1 MHYLID
7 ETKIRVKHECLG
19 PISKIKRFLFEGKQ
33 TEKKPERMR
42 KG

>member
-19 PISKIKRFLFEGKQ
+19 TISKIKRFLFEGKQ
-33 TEKKPERMR
+33 TKKELAGKK